1 MALGKRKTQQQERIW
16 IEASS
21 LRRPASHPFYERLN
35 QILDEKKFD
44 EFSELQCHKFYSEG
58 TGRPGLA
65 PGIYFRLMLIGYF
78 EGIDSE
84 RGIAWRVSDSMS
96 LRSFLEIGPDEAT
109 PDHSTISRTRR
120 LIDMET
126 HQSIFSW
133 ILEILAGRGLL
144 KGNTLGVDA
153 TTLEANAALRS
164 IVHRRTG
171 ESYEEF
177 LKKLAEES
185 GIETPT
191 KEQLAKFDRKRK
203 KKGGNKEWMNPSDP
217 DAKITKMKSGGT
229 HMAHKAEHAVD
240 LETGAVVA
248 VTIQHADLGDTTTMV
263 DTIAKAGENI
273 AEVAAKVNNPKA
285 GELVNATGPAAV
297 VADKGYHSNDVLIG
311 LKQAQIRSYISEP
324 DRGKRRWDGKPE
336 AKQAVYGNRR
346 RIKGKNGKSL
356 LDQRGEFVERSF
368 AHVYETGGM
377 RRTHLRGSEN
387 ILKRVL
393 IHVGAFNLGLVMRQL
408 IGKGTPRGFQSGK
421 AALNSLFSAV
431 HFWLIEFLLIAMGR
445 LSKIMTIVDSQS
457 NMPSISNALSYS
469 FSSRIRAPLSWKIGL
484 TTGC

>member
-35 QILDEKKFD
+35 QVLDEKKFD
-44 EFSELQCHKFYSEG
+44 EFSEQQCSKFYAEG

-65 PGIYFRLMLIGYF
+65 PGIYFRLLLIGYF

-84 RGIAWRVSDSMS
+84 RGIAWRVSDSLS
-96 LRSFLEIGPDEAT
+96 IRSFLAIGPDEAT

-120 LIDMET
+120 LIDIET
-126 HQSIFSW
+126 HQLIFTW
-133 ILEILAGRGLL
+133 IQEILAVRGLL
-144 KGNTLGVDA
+144 KGNTVGVDA

-177 LKKLAEES
+177 LRKLAEES

-263 DTIAKAGENI
+263 ETIAKAGENI
-273 AEVAAKVNNPKA
+273 AGTASKVNNSKA
-285 GELVNATGPAAV
+285 GKLVNPVGPAAV
-297 VADKGYHSNDVLIG
+297 VADKGYHSNDSLIG
-311 LKQAQIRSYISEP
+311 LKQAGIKTYIAEP
-324 DRGKRRWDGKPE
+324 DRGRRRWEGKPE

-346 RIKGKNGKSL
+346 RIKGENGKRL

-368 AHVYETGGM
+368 AHVYETGRM

-408 IGKGTPRGFQSGK
+408 MGKGTPRGFQSGK
-421 AALNSLFSAV
+421 AAISSLLSTV
-431 HFWLIEFLLIAMGR
+431 HFWLIKLPLIVMGR
-445 LSKIMTIVDSQS
+445 ISKIATIFDSQS
-457 NMPSISNALSYS
+457 NPPSISNAFPYS
-469 FSSRIRAPLSWKIGL
+469 CSTRVRAPSLLKN
-484 TTGC
+484 